1 MKKTTFLFL
10 SAFLLAAALF
20 AASCNRAEKPYVI
33 VVSLDAFRWDYCN
46 LYDTPNLDKI
56 VARGVRVDSVMSSFP
71 TVTFPNHYSMA
82 TGLYPNNHGI
92 VNNKFYASDLNL
104 EYAVANY
111 VAMENPDFWQ
121 GEPVWVTAETQAVNT
136 AAFFWVGSETRIKG
150 MYPDFW
156 QKYNEALPLAQ
167 RTDTIIKWLQL
178 PEAVR
183 PHLIMWYFHE
193 PDAVGHRFGPASPET
208 GAMVHLLDSIMGD
221 FMDKL
226 SRLPVAEKV
235 NVIITAD
242 HGMAELSPSRVLYL
256 DEYVR
261 AEWLEYAY
269 LGATS
274 LLYAKPEH
282 REQVYENLRNMP
294 HATVYKREEIPE
306 RLHYGS
312 NPRIGDIVLV
322 ADCGWSVLRK
332 GSVLTQKGAHG
343 YDNVCS
349 DMKMIFFAYGP
360 AFKKNYVQSEMANVD
375 LYNLIAHILKLKPA
389 PNDGDF
395 ERVRDMLKD

>member
-1 MKKTTFLFL
+1 MKRIIFLFV
-10 SAFLLAAALF
+10 LAAAFF
-20 AASCNRAEKPYVI
+20 AASCNQAEKPYVI
-33 VVSLDAFRWDYCN
+33 VVSLDAFRWDYCD
-46 LYDTPNLDKI
+46 LYDTPNLNKI
-56 VARGVRVDSVMSSFP
+56 VERGVKVDSVKSSFP

-92 VNNKFYASDLNL
+92 VNNKFYAPDLNL
-104 EYAVANY
+104 EYTIADY
-111 VAMENPDFWQ
+111 VAMENSDFWQ
-121 GEPVWVTAETQAVNT
+121 GEPIWVTAETQGMNT
-136 AAFFWVGSETRIKG
+136 AAFFWVGSETKIKG
-150 MYPDFW
+150 IYPDFW
-156 QKYNEALPLAQ
+156 QKYNEPLPLTQ

-193 PDAVGHRFGPASPET
+193 PDAVGHRFGPVSPKT
-208 GAMVHLLDSIMGD
+208 GAMVCLLDSIMGD

-226 SRLPVAEKV
+226 SRLPMADKI

-242 HGMAELSPSRVLYL
+242 HGMAELSPGRVLCL
-256 DEYVR
+256 DDYIR
-261 AEWLEYAY
+261 AEWLERAY

-274 LLYAKPEH
+274 LLYTKPEH
-282 REQVYENLRNMP
+282 REQVYENLQKTP
-294 HATVYKREEIPE
+294 HVTAYKREEMPE
-306 RLHYGS
+306 RFHYGS

-322 ADCGWSVLRK
+322 ADCGWSVVRK
-332 GSVLTQKGAHG
+332 GGVLSQKGAHG
-343 YDNVCS
+343 YDNICA

-360 AFKKNYVQSEMANVD
+360 AFKKNYVQSEIANVD

-395 ERVRDMLKD
+395 ERVRDMLREYV